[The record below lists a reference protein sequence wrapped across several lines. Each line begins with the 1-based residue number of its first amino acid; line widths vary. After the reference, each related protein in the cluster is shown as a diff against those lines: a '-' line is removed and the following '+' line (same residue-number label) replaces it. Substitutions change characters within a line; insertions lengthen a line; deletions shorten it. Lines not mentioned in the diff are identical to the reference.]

1 MSRKQKRHFFH
12 LFKGGKDDKGTTPL
26 HGAPNTNLD
35 TYDKRNGRFKSRR
48 KFGKDGNAFV
58 DLDTAH
64 GCKSDIGYDHAH
76 DIDVKNKV
84 QPRSIV
90 HRKLT
95 RKERCEINKAKRKRK
110 GWNNGH

>member
-1 MSRKQKRHFFH
+1 MSRKQKRNFFH

-58 DLDTAH
+58 DLDTKH
-64 GCKSDIGYDHAH
+64 TCGVDYDHAH
-76 DIDVKNKV
+76 DINVKNKK
-84 QPRSIV
+84 QPRSSE

-95 RKERCEINKAKRKRK
+95 RKERREVNKAKRKRK
-110 GWNNGH
+110 GWNNGY